1 MSKSYTAIIVD
12 GNNTARKSLSSVIR
26 QNYNMR
32 DIYSSS
38 CAREASAVL
47 KQIENIDWVFFNNDL
62 ADKDAF
68 EFVKEIREFKSTE
81 SAKYILTSS
90 DSNRETLLKAATA
103 GVNSF
108 IVKPFT
114 PKIVIGKMQKLI
126 GNKAQ
131 RKTRRVDLFEAFE
144 ATVHFKEAKYLS
156 VLMDISLGGCMIKSP
171 IYNQGGGMI
180 YDKVKIRI
188 PYEDTNISL
197 DAELIRLERDTSSEE
212 SKILAAFLFKDI
224 KEKYAR
230 NLTSFLAKINTGR

>member
-1 MSKSYTAIIVD
+1 
-12 GNNTARKSLSSVIR
+12 
-26 QNYNMR
+26 MR

-47 KQIENIDWVFFNNDL
+47 RQIENIDWIFFNSEL

-68 EFVKEIREFKSTE
+68 EFVKEMQGLKSTE
-81 SAKYILTSS
+81 SAHYILTSS
-90 DSNRETLLKAATA
+90 DSNREILLKAATV
-103 GVNSF
+103 GVHAF

-144 ATVHFKEAKYLS
+144 ATVHFKEAKYPS

-171 IYNQGGGMI
+171 VYNQGGGMI
-180 YDKVKIRI
+180 YDKAKIRI
-188 PYEDTNISL
+188 PYENTIISL
-197 DAELIRLERDTSSEE
+197 DAELIRLERDTSCEE
-212 SKILAAFLFKDI
+212 PKILAAFLFNDI

-230 NLTSFLAKINTGR
+230 SLTDFLAKIKTGR